1 MAVGRPGDA
10 DQHAGIVVV
19 GAGFAGIAA
28 VEVLARAGRRV
39 TLVDRHGYHTFQP
52 LLYQVATAALNP
64 GDVAFSARRLLRHA
78 SSVEFRHAVLTG
90 LRLGQRV
97 ATLDDGTEL
106 AYDGLVLATGAA
118 TNFFGVAGAAEH
130 AVGMYTLDDADRV
143 RDRLFALLERADR
156 RAAVAAAAQ
165 PVRLVVVGGG
175 ATGVEMAGAL
185 AELLDA
191 VVPRDFRHLE
201 RATTEVVLVE
211 ARDALLGSFA
221 PRLRDYARAE
231 LERRGVRLH
240 FGTVVRSVSATR
252 VLVDPGGA
260 LEAGLVVWAAGV
272 GPGELP
278 SRLALPQR
286 ESGRVQV
293 LPNLSLPG
301 HPEVFAVGDVAAIPA
316 RDGGTVAQLAQPAI
330 QSGRHAARELLRPEG
345 PPRPFRYRDRGTMAT
360 IGRRAAVAELPGQ
373 LRLTGT
379 TAWLAWCGLHLV
391 TLLGVRNRLSVLV
404 NWAWQY
410 LSWRSGPN
418 VVARD

>member
-1 MAVGRPGDA
+1 MSHRANA
-10 DQHAGIVVV
+10 DQGAGVVVV

-28 VEVLARAGRRV
+28 VGVLARAGRRV

-78 SSVEFRHAVLTG
+78 SGVEFRQAALTG
-90 LRLGQRV
+90 LRLDERV
-97 ATLDDGTEL
+97 AALDDGTEL

-118 TNFFGVAGAAEH
+118 TNFFGVPGAAEH

-143 RDRLFALLERADR
+143 RDRLFALLEQADR
-156 RAAVAAAAQ
+156 QAAGAPSPT

-201 RATTEVVLVE
+201 RDATEVVLVE
-211 ARDALLGSFA
+211 ARDALLGAFA
-221 PRLRDYARAE
+221 PQLRDYARAE
-231 LERRGVRLH
+231 LARRGVRLR
-240 FGTVVRSVSATR
+240 FDTTVRSVTATH
-252 VLVDPGGA
+252 VVVEPGGA
-260 LEAGLVVWAAGV
+260 LDAGLVVWAAGV
-272 GPGELP
+272 SARELP
-278 SRLALPQR
+278 ARLGLPQAG
-286 ESGRVQV
+286 SGRVQV

-301 HPEVFAVGDVAAIPA
+301 HPEVFAVGDVAALPA

-330 QSGRHAARELLRPEG
+330 QSGRHAAEELLRPGG
-345 PPRPFRYRDRGTMAT
+345 PPRPFRYRDRGAMAT
-360 IGRRAAVAELPGQ
+360 IGRRAAVAELPARV
-373 LRLTGT
+373 RLTGT
-379 TAWLAWCGLHLV
+379 LAWLAWCGLHLV
-391 TLLGVRNRLSVLV
+391 TLLGARNRLSVLV
-404 NWAWQY
+404 NWTWQY